1 MLLLPHARLQLQTL
15 DGVLCSNST
24 AVQYCAEK
32 VYLAAGLG
40 LEGGVGNIVNRHLL
54 ARLVPQSELGKVY
67 GLLAMLDAALPFI
80 GENLLQVLHIPLPAV
95 HSLPAGDP
103 AVRRHPA
110 PLARR
115 LLPAQRRAAAGPR
128 LLLPRRPHHQQSAR
142 HSTVNIRENKQSNN
156 WNVMY
161 V

>member
-15 DGVLCSNST
+15 DGVLCSNT
-24 AVQYCAEK
+24 AVQYCTVQ

-80 GENLLQVLHIPLPAV
+80 GESLLQVLHTPLPAV

-115 LLPAQRRAAAGPR
+115 LLSAQRRAAAGPR

-142 HSTVNIRENKQSNN
+142 HSTVNT
-156 WNVMY
+156 
-161 V
+161 

>member
-15 DGVLCSNST
+15 DGVLCSNT
-24 AVQYCAEK
+24 AVQYCTIQ

-80 GENLLQVLHIPLPAV
+80 GENLLQVLHMMPELPL
-95 HSLPAGDP
+95 GTM
-103 AVRRHPA
+103 
-110 PLARR
+110 
-115 LLPAQRRAAAGPR
+115 
-128 LLLPRRPHHQQSAR
+128 LLLGCLPKHF
-142 HSTVNIRENKQSNN
+142 E
-156 WNVMY
+156 
-161 V
+161 